1 MNSSLEKLFQ
11 NLPDNNFKYLTQE
24 FGYND
29 LGLLKQKDAC
39 PYEYMNS
46 FKRFSEK
53 NWQIKKKIFSSVKD

>member
-29 LGLLKQKDAC
+29 LGLLKEKDAC

-53 NWQIKKKIFSSVKD
+53 N